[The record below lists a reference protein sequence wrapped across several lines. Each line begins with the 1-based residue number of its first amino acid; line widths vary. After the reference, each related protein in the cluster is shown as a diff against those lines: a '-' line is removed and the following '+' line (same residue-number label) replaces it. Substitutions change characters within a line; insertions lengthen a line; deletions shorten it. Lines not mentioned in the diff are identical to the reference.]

1 MGYVEL
7 IRQGSNATEV
17 KEYLAGG
24 DIVAITIRIPQNLR
38 DAAKESANLQGM
50 SFSALVRKC
59 LIIELAEE
67 KK

>member
-1 MGYVEL
+1 MSYTQL
-7 IRQGSNATEV
+7 IRRGSSTTEI

-24 DIVAITIRIPQNLR
+24 DMSPITIRIPRNLR

-59 LIIELAEE
+59 LIAELTDEE
-67 KK
+67 R